1 MGEAGCKARARG
13 TGRAAVLPQAP
24 LEQRRACRCVYD
36 ALGVQRGQQAAQ
48 GGLHRAGARLSPR
61 GVMRRS
67 WIDLTPMY
75 LSCWGRRCLAAA
87 RTAWGVSAAQKS
99 TGRNEKRLGR

>member
-48 GGLHRAGARLSPR
+48 GGRAPVPARGHAAELDRLDAHILELLGQALLSGGAES
-61 GVMRRS
+61 V
-67 WIDLTPMY
+67 
-75 LSCWGRRCLAAA
+75 GRRGGA
-87 RTAWGVSAAQKS
+87 
-99 TGRNEKRLGR
+99 